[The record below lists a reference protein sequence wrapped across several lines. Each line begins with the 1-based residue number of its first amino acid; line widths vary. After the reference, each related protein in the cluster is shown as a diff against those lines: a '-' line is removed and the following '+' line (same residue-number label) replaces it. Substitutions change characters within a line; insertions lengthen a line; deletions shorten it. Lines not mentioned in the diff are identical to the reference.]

1 MHRVL
6 TICALAVMLS
16 GCTQKAED
24 RNLAAGSCSKAQSES
39 VENHIS
45 GQINALSKEDWEL
58 AFSFASAS
66 FQKNIG
72 LDQFIAIISQGYFM
86 LIENPKYRFEKCD
99 FADQIITQQ
108 VIVRSGDED
117 YFLTYRVS
125 ITGSKLGIEAAV
137 LDVPS
142 TPGIV

>member
-1 MHRVL
+1 MRQAVA
-6 TICALAVMLS
+6 ICVLAVMLS

-24 RNLAAGSCSKAQSES
+24 KNLAEGSCSRSQSES

-45 GQINALSKEDWEL
+45 GQIHALSKEDWEL

-72 LDQFIAIISQGYFM
+72 LNQFIAIISQRYFM
-86 LIENPKYRFEKCD
+86 LIENPKYRFEKCN

-117 YFLTYRVS
+117 YFLTYRIS
-125 ITGSKLGIEAAV
+125 ITGSTLGIEAAV